1 MALPSLPSS
10 PPGTNHPFNTEK
22 SYVVAFKN
30 NMINITYFRFKCNT
44 AELSTRFAFIN
55 HIIIKNHVYIRMFSA
70 SFQYNLYLV
79 FCIYPGRRFFMPQN
93 RIRELRQKKNLS
105 QLQLSIELE
114 VTQETISAYEHSK
127 HLPSVTSLMKMS
139 QLFGVSMDY
148 IMGLSYALG
157 LLDSESR

>member
-22 SYVVAFKN
+22 SYVVALEN
-30 NMINITYFRFKCNT
+30 NIINITYFALKCNT
-44 AELSTRFAFIN
+44 EELSTSFGFLN
-55 HIIIKNHVYIRMFSA
+55 HIIIENHVYIYMFSA
-70 SFQYNLYLV
+70 PFQYNLYFV

-93 RIRELRQKKNLS
+93 RIRELRQKKKLS

-127 HLPSVTSLMKMS
+127 HLPSVTALMKMS

>member
-1 MALPSLPSS
+1 
-10 PPGTNHPFNTEK
+10 
-22 SYVVAFKN
+22 
-30 NMINITYFRFKCNT
+30 
-44 AELSTRFAFIN
+44 
-55 HIIIKNHVYIRMFSA
+55 
-70 SFQYNLYLV
+70 
-79 FCIYPGRRFFMPQN
+79 MPQN

-127 HLPSVTSLMKMS
+127 HLPSITALMKMS

-148 IMGLSYALG
+148 IMGLSDALG

>member
-1 MALPSLPSS
+1 M
-10 PPGTNHPFNTEK
+10 
-22 SYVVAFKN
+22 
-30 NMINITYFRFKCNT
+30 
-44 AELSTRFAFIN
+44 
-55 HIIIKNHVYIRMFSA
+55 
-70 SFQYNLYLV
+70 
-79 FCIYPGRRFFMPQN
+79 YPGRRFFMPQN

-127 HLPSVTSLMKMS
+127 HLPSVTALMKMS

-148 IMGLSYALG
+148 IMGISDVPQIAISFGSSLADEEQKNLLLLYYRKLGDKNRAKLLSYAQG

>member
-1 MALPSLPSS
+1 
-10 PPGTNHPFNTEK
+10 
-22 SYVVAFKN
+22 
-30 NMINITYFRFKCNT
+30 
-44 AELSTRFAFIN
+44 
-55 HIIIKNHVYIRMFSA
+55 
-70 SFQYNLYLV
+70 
-79 FCIYPGRRFFMPQN
+79 MPQN

-127 HLPSVTSLMKMS
+127 HLPSVTALMKMS

-148 IMGLSYALG
+148 IMGISDVPQIAISAGSSLADEEQKNLLLLYYHKLGDKNRAKLLSYALG

>member
-1 MALPSLPSS
+1 M
-10 PPGTNHPFNTEK
+10 
-22 SYVVAFKN
+22 
-30 NMINITYFRFKCNT
+30 
-44 AELSTRFAFIN
+44 
-55 HIIIKNHVYIRMFSA
+55 
-70 SFQYNLYLV
+70 
-79 FCIYPGRRFFMPQN
+79 YPGRRFFMPQN

-127 HLPSVTSLMKMS
+127 HLPSVTALMKMS

-148 IMGLSYALG
+148 IMGISDVPQIAISFGSSLADEEQKNLLLLYYRKLGDKNRAKLLSYALG

>member
-1 MALPSLPSS
+1 MYS
-10 PPGTNHPFNTEK
+10 
-22 SYVVAFKN
+22 
-30 NMINITYFRFKCNT
+30 
-44 AELSTRFAFIN
+44 
-55 HIIIKNHVYIRMFSA
+55 
-70 SFQYNLYLV
+70 
-79 FCIYPGRRFFMPQN
+79 GRRFFMPQN

-127 HLPSVTSLMKMS
+127 HLPSVTALMKMS

-148 IMGLSYALG
+148 IMGISDVPQIAISFGSSLADEEQKNLLLLYYRKLGDKNRAKLLSYALG